1 MVAKKQKPKAEPDI
15 ELRPDGW
22 ARFERAVGVAVTTG
36 PRHRPPA
43 KRPKLKPTKKPGK

>member
-22 ARFERAVGVAVTTG
+22 ARFERAVSAAVTSG
-36 PRHRPPA
+36 PKRRATA
-43 KRPKLKPTKKPGK
+43 KKKPTKKPGK